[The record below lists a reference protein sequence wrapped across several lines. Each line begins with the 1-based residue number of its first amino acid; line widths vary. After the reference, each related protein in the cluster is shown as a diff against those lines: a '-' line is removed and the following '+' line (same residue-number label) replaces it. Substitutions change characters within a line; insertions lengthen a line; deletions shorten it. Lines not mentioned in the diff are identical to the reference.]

1 MTKSKSISSKKNN
14 DLVLSSTEQ
23 NTLLATI
30 YDGGIPHEVIRKNL
44 KINLITFYRY
54 LEKNPK
60 FKEEFEKAQEIGIK
74 TLVEKML
81 AIFST
86 DTTELSNGEILFLR
100 EKQNYLKWLAP
111 RVSSLFQEKQNLN
124 VKSDSSIKISWED
137 NSDNMIDVSA
147 EDIPTP
153 TEAND

>member
-1 MTKSKSISSKKNN
+1 M
-14 DLVLSSTEQ
+14 
-23 NTLLATI
+23 
-30 YDGGIPHEVIRKNL
+30 
-44 KINLITFYRY
+44 ITFYRY
-54 LEKNPK
+54 LDQNPK

-124 VKSDSSIKISWED
+124 VKSDSNIRISWED
-137 NSDNMIDVSA
+137 NSDNLIDVSA
-147 EDIPTP
+147 EDVSSS
-153 TEAND
+153 NDK